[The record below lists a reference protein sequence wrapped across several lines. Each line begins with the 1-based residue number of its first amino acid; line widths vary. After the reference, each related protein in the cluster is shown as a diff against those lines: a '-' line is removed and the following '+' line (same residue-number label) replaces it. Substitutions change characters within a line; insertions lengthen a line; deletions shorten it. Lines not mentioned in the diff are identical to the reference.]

1 MLCCA
6 AVCCAVLPFNYS
18 FAHSFSHLSIHL
30 SILISWIRS
39 LWLNSE
45 QFEKNEAMPPSTWKC
60 MCPILG
66 CAKNTA
72 GGFRRESPWDPH
84 LQDHWAAMDSH
95 FQSVAWNESTPGS
108 DKFVRDA
115 AKRHPKI
122 ITREHKIKAAQE
134 QEEERWSSDEEAPA
148 APRGNSPRRSR
159 SRSRSPREADE
170 ELARFYQDVEVAFQ
184 SMQDSAAMLRSAMD
198 RVPRRRRGEGQ
209 R

>member
-1 MLCCA
+1 
-6 AVCCAVLPFNYS
+6 
-18 FAHSFSHLSIHL
+18 
-30 SILISWIRS
+30 
-39 LWLNSE
+39 
-45 QFEKNEAMPPSTWKC
+45 

-72 GGFRRESPWDPH
+72 GGFRNQTPWDPH

-95 FQSVAWNESTPGS
+95 FQSVNWNESTPGS
-108 DKFVRDA
+108 GQFVSEWF
-115 AKRHPKI
+115 KRHPKS
-122 ITREHKIKAAQE
+122 ITREHKIRAAQE
-134 QEEERWSSDEEAPA
+134 QKEEEWPSDEEAPA
-148 APRGNSPRRSR
+148 APRESSERRSR